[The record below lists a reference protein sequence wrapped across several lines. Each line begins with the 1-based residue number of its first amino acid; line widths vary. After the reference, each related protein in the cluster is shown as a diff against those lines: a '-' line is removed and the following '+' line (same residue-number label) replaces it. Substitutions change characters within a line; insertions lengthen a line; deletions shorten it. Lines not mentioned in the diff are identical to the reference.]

1 MAFRKGLNAT
11 IFIYPTEQIPLSG
24 VEGYTK
30 EHMRTKI
37 YTIKGFSENF
47 RKVNRKFNMLR
58 IGLFWQIQHVRTQKI
73 CEIS

>member
-37 YTIKGFSENF
+37 YTIVLFLKQS
-47 RKVNRKFNMLR
+47 LR
-58 IGLFWQIQHVRTQKI
+58 II
-73 CEIS
+73 